1 MKKLILKIVSAMVLA
16 FGITFASTLAPT
28 QNTSNLF
35 LQMAY
40 ADENEETTPEENE
53 TEPEDD
59 YNPCSDE
66 TDSVAWILCPNVR
79 AIGNLVDSFYE
90 FIEQLLVVQPISTD
104 NDSAI
109 TQVWRVAR
117 DLTNIAFIIFM
128 IIVIYSQITGLGI
141 SNYGVKRVLPRLI
154 IAIILVN
161 LSFVICSIAVDISN
175 IVGSSITGYL
185 GGIQTRILQNTDLD
199 YHLDVL
205 WSDFTQALTAG
216 GAILGVAIAGF
227 AGIKAIFWGVVLAL
241 IGAVISLG
249 IGLFTIALRQGLII
263 MLVMIS
269 PLAFLAYLLPNT
281 EKWFAKWKDLFF
293 QMLFFYPMFS
303 FLFGA
308 SKLAGWAIIASAEAN
323 LFVVLIGMIV
333 QVLPIFLSFSLFK
346 MSGNILGNINSAL
359 HRASAPIHGGAAGWA
374 ASHQELARQKY
385 LAKSIMPGAHLRRFL
400 DSRKT
405 GRELDTAA
413 AADLRKNRAATSAYN
428 RAASYRGLDAEG
440 NALVGGR
447 FLFNGYANSHT
458 RLHKRADVQ
467 KTLAATAQQNY
478 ANNLSEYGD
487 TFKGQAA
494 KRLSARGAEAFLD
507 TTKQQFRAENIAMGD
522 QSYLLNRYLKA
533 AKDRERS
540 PYEFNRL
547 IGGAASSL
555 GHLGEASI
563 VGQVIDRSVQI
574 ETRRRREALVVANKF
589 GYSKSDFRGMTFDKA
604 RINDDGYEEDENGQV
619 IEDADYRLLPGKRH
633 REWGKYVAV
642 HKTSGKEITKEAYL
656 ALDQGQRENY
666 KKVRYMEIK
675 DDEGDVIQ
683 KVYDDDAGY
692 MKELLRQDIAIGDPI
707 NMRYLTEIGL
717 KRQPSEYTGLAALYA
732 SQDRTGILRRYHST
746 ITAAMLE
753 SKYGE
758 HNAAVTAMLTA
769 QANNGHITSVGQ
781 YRIAELESLWK
792 AAKSG
797 KILQN
802 DAIVIKGWKRII
814 DSLSDNATPGNRFED
829 IFTDATLELYSNVN
843 GMPLHGYRKGYKE
856 DGEAYWY
863 KIDRN
868 DPNITTEDKRNWL
881 KYAIMPEVLQKLIG
895 SMNRRPSPTVLDSQK
910 PDGTL
915 AFYDLIESAANVCG
929 RSIDPD
935 APFEERF
942 KPKNGNDILDAKDP
956 NSIQRKLNEARNEVY
971 ERFGYQTTSGPQTS
985 SSQRQNN
992 RDGVPMGNHKKTYF
1006 DDENEQRKYEA
1017 YVEMAQAFQKF
1028 NQAVER
1034 GNETDDYLEKVN
1046 DPESI
1051 QELIDNIF
1059 ATHGAAGIEALG
1071 GEIMNAFYS
1080 NETLAPHA
1088 RAAGDIVYNWIDAY
1102 TANSQGTTD
1111 LSHNLE
1117 QSYINS
1123 MQTEIND
1130 LLDSID
1136 YR

>member
-1 MKKLILKIVSAMVLA
+1 
-16 FGITFASTLAPT
+16 
-28 QNTSNLF
+28 
-35 LQMAY
+35 
-40 ADENEETTPEENE
+40 
-53 TEPEDD
+53 
-59 YNPCSDE
+59 
-66 TDSVAWILCPNVR
+66 
-79 AIGNLVDSFYE
+79 
-90 FIEQLLVVQPISTD
+90 
-104 NDSAI
+104 
-109 TQVWRVAR
+109 
-117 DLTNIAFIIFM
+117 
-128 IIVIYSQITGLGI
+128 
-141 SNYGVKRVLPRLI
+141 
-154 IAIILVN
+154 
-161 LSFVICSIAVDISN
+161 
-175 IVGSSITGYL
+175 
-185 GGIQTRILQNTDLD
+185 
-199 YHLDVL
+199 
-205 WSDFTQALTAG
+205 
-216 GAILGVAIAGF
+216 
-227 AGIKAIFWGVVLAL
+227 
-241 IGAVISLG
+241 
-249 IGLFTIALRQGLII
+249 
-263 MLVMIS
+263 
-269 PLAFLAYLLPNT
+269 
-281 EKWFAKWKDLFF
+281 
-293 QMLFFYPMFS
+293 
-303 FLFGA
+303 
-308 SKLAGWAIIASAEAN
+308 
-323 LFVVLIGMIV
+323 
-333 QVLPIFLSFSLFK
+333 
-346 MSGNILGNINSAL
+346 
-359 HRASAPIHGGAAGWA
+359 
-374 ASHQELARQKY
+374 
-385 LAKSIMPGAHLRRFL
+385 
-400 DSRKT
+400 
-405 GRELDTAA
+405 
-413 AADLRKNRAATSAYN
+413 
-428 RAASYRGLDAEG
+428 
-440 NALVGGR
+440 
-447 FLFNGYANSHT
+447 
-458 RLHKRADVQ
+458 
-467 KTLAATAQQNY
+467 
-478 ANNLSEYGD
+478 
-487 TFKGQAA
+487 
-494 KRLSARGAEAFLD
+494 
-507 TTKQQFRAENIAMGD
+507 
-522 QSYLLNRYLKA
+522 
-533 AKDRERS
+533 
-540 PYEFNRL
+540 
-547 IGGAASSL
+547 
-555 GHLGEASI
+555 
-563 VGQVIDRSVQI
+563 
-574 ETRRRREALVVANKF
+574 
-589 GYSKSDFRGMTFDKA
+589 
-604 RINDDGYEEDENGQV
+604 
-619 IEDADYRLLPGKRH
+619 
-633 REWGKYVAV
+633 
-642 HKTSGKEITKEAYL
+642 
-656 ALDQGQRENY
+656 
-666 KKVRYMEIK
+666 
-675 DDEGDVIQ
+675 
-683 KVYDDDAGY
+683 
-692 MKELLRQDIAIGDPI
+692 
-707 NMRYLTEIGL
+707 MRYLTEIGL

-929 RSIDPD
+929 RSIDLD

-992 RDGVPMGNHKKTYF
+992 REGVPMGNHKKTYF

-1034 GNETDDYLEKVN
+1034 SNETDDYLEKVN

-1051 QELIDNIF
+1051 RELIDNIF

>member
-28 QNTSNLF
+28 QNTSNPF
-35 LQMAY
+35 LQTAY

-53 TEPEDD
+53 PESEDD

-66 TDSVAWILCPNVR
+66 TDSVAWILCPTVR

-494 KRLSARGAEAFLD
+494 KRLNARGAEAFLD

-522 QSYLLNRYLKA
+522 QSYLLNRYIKA

-555 GHLGEASI
+555 GHIGEASI
-563 VGQVIDRSVQI
+563 IGQVIDRSVQI

-589 GYSKSDFRGMTFDKA
+589 GYSKSDFRGMILNKA
-604 RINDDGYEEDENGQV
+604 RVNDDGYEEDENGQV
-619 IEDADYRLLPGKRH
+619 IEDAQYRLLPGKRR
-633 REWGKYVAV
+633 REWDKYILV
-642 HKTSGKEITKEAYL
+642 HKTNGNEISKEDYL
-656 ALDQGQRENY
+656 ALNQAQRDNY
-666 KKVRYMEIK
+666 KKIRYMEIK
-675 DDEGDVIQ
+675 DDERDVIQ

-692 MKELLRQDIAIGDPI
+692 MKELLNQDIAIGDPI
-707 NMRYLTEIGL
+707 NRRYMTEIGVARL
-717 KRQPSEYTGLAALYA
+717 PSEHNTLTAQYA
-732 SQDRTGILRRYHST
+732 SFDHNGILRRYHST
-746 ITAAMLE
+746 IATALQNG
-753 SKYGE
+753 KYGE
-758 HNAAVTAMLTA
+758 HDASSTAMLLA
-769 QANNGHITSVGQ
+769 QINNGYITSVGQ
-781 YRIAELESLWK
+781 RDIAGLDSLWK
-792 AAKSG
+792 AAKAG

-802 DAIVIKGWKRII
+802 DASIIRYWKNIIKSIN
-814 DSLSDNATPGNRFED
+814 STTPGQRFED
-829 IFTDATLELYSNVN
+829 YFSDADIALYRNVN
-843 GMPLHGYRKGYKE
+843 GEALHGLRKGYNE
-856 DGEAYWY
+856 DGKEYWY
-863 KIDRN
+863 KVDRN
-868 DPNITTEDKRNWL
+868 DASITVEDKKNWI
-881 KYAIMPEVLQKLIG
+881 KHRMIPEVARKMLG
-895 SMNRRPSPTVLDSQK
+895 SMDRNLSSTILDSQK
-910 PDGTL
+910 TDATKEFFDFIDTIVDLGTDNLNPDT
-915 AFYDLIESAANVCG
+915 
-929 RSIDPD
+929 
-935 APFEERF
+935 PFEQRLDPEQ
-942 KPKNGNDILDAKDP
+942 DILDAKSP
-956 NSIQRKLNEARNEVY
+956 QAVRSHVRQAKESAYRSLGREVPEQSNHSHRNRTNY
-971 ERFGYQTTSGPQTS
+971 H
-985 SSQRQNN
+985 N
-992 RDGVPMGNHKKTYF
+992 DGVPLGNHQNKYGPSRA
-1006 DDENEQRKYEA
+1006 NEALRRSQIHEEY
-1017 YVEMAQAFQKF
+1017 
-1028 NQAVER
+1028 
-1034 GNETDDYLEKVN
+1034 NEDISDPLEIRTQI
-1046 DPESI
+1046 E
-1051 QELIDNIF
+1051 NIF
-1059 ATHGAAGIEALG
+1059 AENEGTNLNVVAESIINYFNSNPALIDEIEEASRIANGYL
-1071 GEIMNAFYS
+1071 YQY
-1080 NETLAPHA
+1080 T
-1088 RAAGDIVYNWIDAY
+1088 GDASTITDRE
-1102 TANSQGTTD
+1102 ANSELKEDFKRDILDLTD
-1111 LSHNLE
+1111 NLF
-1117 QSYINS
+1117 N
-1123 MQTEIND
+1123 N
-1130 LLDSID
+1130 
-1136 YR
+1136 